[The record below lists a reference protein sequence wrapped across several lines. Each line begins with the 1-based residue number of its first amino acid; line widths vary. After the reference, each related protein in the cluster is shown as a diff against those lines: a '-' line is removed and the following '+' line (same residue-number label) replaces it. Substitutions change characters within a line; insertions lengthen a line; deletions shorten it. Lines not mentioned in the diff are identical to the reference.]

1 MRALGIVGSQRKN
14 GQTDRLVRAVLAR
27 VGSAVAEYS
36 NPHHL
41 LEYLADFS
49 TLLDMQPVRVDR
61 FPYLGVGNHGT
72 IEADE
77 VFSPLERANDLADSL
92 VGAMKERRR

>member
-14 GQTDRLVRAVLAR
+14 GQTHRLVRAVL
-27 VGSAVAEYS
+27 VGIGSAVAEYS

-49 TLLDMQPVRVDR
+49 TLLGMQPVRVDR

-77 VFSPLERANDLADSL
+77 VFSPLERAGDLADAL
-92 VGAMKERRR
+92 VEAMKGHRG

>member
-49 TLLDMQPVRVDR
+49 TLLAWIGSRISGSATTAPSRR
-61 FPYLGVGNHGT
+61 TRCSLLWSERT
-72 IEADE
+72 I
-77 VFSPLERANDLADSL
+77 SQTPL
-92 VGAMKERRR
+92 